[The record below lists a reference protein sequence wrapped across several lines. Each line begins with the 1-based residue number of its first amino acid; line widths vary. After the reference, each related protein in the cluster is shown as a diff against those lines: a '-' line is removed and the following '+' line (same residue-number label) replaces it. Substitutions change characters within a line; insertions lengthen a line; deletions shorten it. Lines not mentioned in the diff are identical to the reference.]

1 MKVGDNVD
9 LYIVRH
15 GESLGNT
22 GESHS
27 VDPELSPLGH
37 KQAER
42 LACRLEK
49 IHFDAIISSPF
60 IRAVQ
65 TAEKT
70 AKLKNMNVEIFPL
83 LFEVGTEAGYEGMGL
98 SELQKIYPRISMF
111 SDGNE
116 YPLSLTVED
125 ADATYIRA
133 KEAIDRIKKRFG
145 EDANVVLFAHGTFN
159 NYLTNAAINV
169 QVRDDFNFCQENTG
183 LTCIRFVKD
192 NGKDKTKIEFA
203 NDYCHL
209 FCNF

>member
-1 MKVGDNVD
+1 MGDNVD
-9 LYIVRH
+9 LYIARH

-37 KQAER
+37 EQAER
-42 LACRLEK
+42 LAKRLK
-49 IHFDAIISSPF
+49 SVHFDAIISSPF

-70 AKLKNMNVEIFPL
+70 ANLKDIEIEIFPL
-83 LFEVGTEAGYEGMGL
+83 LFEAGTEAGYEGVGL

-111 SDGNE
+111 SDGRE
-116 YPLSLTVED
+116 YPLSLQKED
-125 ADATYIRA
+125 TQATYLRA
-133 KEAIDRIKKRFG
+133 KEAIDRIKSKFD
-145 EDANVVLFAHGTFN
+145 EDASVILFAHGTFN

-209 FCNF
+209 FCDF